1 MEAIPGAGGGAAEG
15 HDHSP
20 AGSGRAADLRLFGL
34 DLIADGI
41 NKALAELGSLG
52 FTDKVGWSGVGRG
65 FDDLEMDGMTIGDDT
80 VGAAFHTFCE
90 RWQWGVRA
98 LVDEGN
104 AFAAAVGLSAGT
116 MYQTDQLVKNSFKVG
131 LNSLEGNPY
140 ASEQQI
146 ESQSW
151 NQLATPACLHPDY
164 SEQSIRDSA
173 HASEQVVKG
182 MARDVATSETLPG
195 VEAAPI
201 ALGMDQDDYNAA
213 VDKALGLKQ
222 EGRG

>member
-15 HDHSP
+15 HDHS
-20 AGSGRAADLRLFGL
+20 AGGPGRAADLQVFGL
-34 DLIADGI
+34 ALIADGI
-41 NKALAELGSLG
+41 DKALAELGGLG
-52 FTDKVGWSGVGRG
+52 FTANVGWSGMGRG
-65 FDDLEMDGMTIGDDT
+65 FDDLEMDGMTIGDES

-151 NQLATPACLHPDY
+151 KQLATPAWLHPDY
-164 SEQSIRDSA
+164 SEQSFRDSA

-182 MARDVATSETLPG
+182 MARDVATSQTLPG
-195 VEAAPI
+195 VEGVPI

-213 VDKALGLKQ
+213 VNKALGLKP